1 MALRICK
8 DYGGGNQ
15 LLLLLRCY
23 CTPADS
29 LIHFANRQ
37 RNGTNTHGW
46 QCRLSHLMLLMTFF
60 SLLSVCLPLFAIDK
74 KSTVTNAAR
83 ESLNPARLHST

>member
-29 LIHFANRQ
+29 LIHFANRH
-37 RNGTNTHGW
+37 NETELTHMDG
-46 QCRLSHLMLLMTFF
+46 
-60 SLLSVCLPLFAIDK
+60 
-74 KSTVTNAAR
+74 NAAF
-83 ESLNPARLHST
+83 LI